1 MKPDKSLDEALF
13 RSHSAT
19 EKANQ
24 AQHQLYKMRAADE
37 KQGSV
42 PPASPLA
49 ELHESPKNLIQSW
62 QTLRQLDADLANK
75 KAADATKKDKNNSNP
90 ANK

>member
-1 MKPDKSLDEALF
+1 MEPDKSLDEALF

-24 AQHQLYKMRAADE
+24 AQHQLYNLRAPNE
-37 KQGSV
+37 KQGTA
-42 PPASPLA
+42 PPASPQA

-62 QTLRQLDADLANK
+62 QTLRKLDADLASK
-75 KAADATKKDKNNSNP
+75 KAADAMKKNNSNSL
-90 ANK
+90 NK

>member
-24 AQHQLYKMRAADE
+24 AQHQLYNMRTADE
-37 KQGSV
+37 KQGTV
-42 PPASPLA
+42 PPASPPA

-62 QTLRQLDADLANK
+62 QTLRKLDEELADK
-75 KAADATKKDKNNSNP
+75 KAADATKKNNSNST
-90 ANK
+90 NK